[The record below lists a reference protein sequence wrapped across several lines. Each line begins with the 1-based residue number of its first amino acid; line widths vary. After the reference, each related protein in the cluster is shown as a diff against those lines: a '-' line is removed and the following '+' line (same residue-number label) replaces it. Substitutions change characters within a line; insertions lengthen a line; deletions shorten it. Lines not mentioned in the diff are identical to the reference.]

1 MKLLIALH
9 MLKMTGLIVE
19 NLVLRRGIKFK
30 ASQSG
35 AGDCNVTA
43 RISKAD

>member
-1 MKLLIALH
+1 
-9 MLKMTGLIVE
+9 MLQMTVVIVE
-19 NLVLRRGIKFK
+19 NLVLRKGIKFK

-35 AGDCNVTA
+35 AGDCNVTV